1 MRLLYCCMRL
11 SNAGSSSRVNDEFSR
26 PKLCCSYNANCLN
39 RTGLTALGEFENSLK
54 DSNNIII
61 YY

>member
-1 MRLLYCCMRL
+1 MRL